1 MGPNHTA
8 RAPQAEPH
16 CSSSTRGQTCSQRAL
31 PLVPAQLV
39 RRGKKQAMRFVD
51 RFQALFFDMN
61 GTFMF
66 NHDRL
71 GRGEDFFAT
80 YRKIGGHR
88 LVDHEVRELVL
99 RTCDSLRRDYDD
111 PAYFESF
118 PSLLDA
124 VATYSGLHG
133 ADAHDIANV
142 IAAHEVGQVPSW
154 AARTLQAFAT
164 THPLA
169 LVTNVWAPQ
178 EAWRDVFARSGVSHV
193 FQHQAFS
200 SSIGV
205 VKPSPHLFLVALHA
219 MKVDPA
225 AALFIGDSIERDIR
239 PAKQL
244 GFSTVL
250 VGSHGRDTE
259 ADLVVSSIAELLCQ
273 GATPQSDVHLAR

>member
-1 MGPNHTA
+1 
-8 RAPQAEPH
+8 
-16 CSSSTRGQTCSQRAL
+16 
-31 PLVPAQLV
+31 
-39 RRGKKQAMRFVD
+39 MRFVD

-66 NHDRL
+66 DHDRL

-80 YRKIGGHR
+80 YRKIGGRR

-111 PAYFESF
+111 PACFESF

-124 VATYSGLHG
+124 VTTYSGLHG
-133 ADAHDIANV
+133 ADAQDIADV
-142 IAAHEVGQVPSW
+142 IAAHEVGEVPSW
-154 AARTLQAFAT
+154 AARALQVFAT

-205 VKPSPHLFLVALHA
+205 VKPSPHLFLVALQA

-250 VGSHGRDTE
+250 VGSNGRDTE
-259 ADLVVSSIAELLCQ
+259 ADLLVSSIAELLCQ
-273 GATPQSDVHLAR
+273 GATPQAAVHLAR

>member
-1 MGPNHTA
+1 MGPNHIA
-8 RAPQAEPH
+8 RAQQAEPH
-16 CSSSTRGQTCSQRAL
+16 CSSSTRGQTCSHRAL

-39 RRGKKQAMRFVD
+39 RRRKKQPMRFVD

-66 NHDRL
+66 DHDRF
-71 GRGEDFFAT
+71 GPGEDFFAT

-88 LVDHEVRELVL
+88 LVDYEVRELVL
-99 RTCDSLRRDYDD
+99 RTCDLLRRDYDD
-111 PAYFESF
+111 PACFESF

-124 VATYSGLHG
+124 VTTYGGLHG
-133 ADAHDIANV
+133 ADAQDIADV
-142 IAAHEVGQVPSW
+142 IATHEVGQVPSW
-154 AARTLQAFAT
+154 AARTLQALAT

-200 SSIGV
+200 SSMGF
-205 VKPSPHLFLVALHA
+205 VKPSPRLFFVALHA

-225 AALFIGDSIERDIR
+225 ATLFIGDSIERDIR

-244 GFSTVL
+244 GVSTVL
-250 VGSHGRDTE
+250 VGSNGRGNE
-259 ADLVVSSIAELLCQ
+259 ADLVVTSIAELLWQ
-273 GATPQSDVHLAR
+273 GATPQVDVRFVG

>member
-1 MGPNHTA
+1 
-8 RAPQAEPH
+8 
-16 CSSSTRGQTCSQRAL
+16 
-31 PLVPAQLV
+31 
-39 RRGKKQAMRFVD
+39 MRFVD
-51 RFQALFFDMN
+51 QFQALFFDMN

-71 GRGEDFFAT
+71 GSGEDFFAT

-88 LVDHEVRELVL
+88 LVAHEVRELVL
-99 RTCDSLRRDYDD
+99 RTCDSLRRAYDD
-111 PAYFESF
+111 PACFESF

-124 VATYSGLHG
+124 VMTDSGLHG
-133 ADAHDIANV
+133 ADAQDIANV
-142 IAAHEVGQVPSW
+142 IAAHEVGQVPAWS
-154 AARTLQAFAT
+154 ARTLQTLAT

-178 EAWRDVFARSGVSHV
+178 EAWRDVFTHSNVSNV

-205 VKPSPHLFLVALHA
+205 VKPSPRLFLLALHA
-219 MKVDPA
+219 MKVDPT
-225 AALFIGDSIERDIR
+225 AALFIGDSIERDIH

-250 VGSHGRDTE
+250 VGSNGRDAE
-259 ADLVVSSIAELLCQ
+259 ADLVVSSIAELLRQ
-273 GATPQSDVHLAR
+273 GVTGTTIANCSAFSDSL